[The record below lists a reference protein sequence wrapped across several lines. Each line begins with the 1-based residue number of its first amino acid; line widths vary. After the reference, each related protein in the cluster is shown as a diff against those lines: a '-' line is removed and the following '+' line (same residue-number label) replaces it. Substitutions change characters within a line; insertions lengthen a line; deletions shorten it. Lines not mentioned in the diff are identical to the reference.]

1 MQMKVEKIKEEIE
14 QLRNQINILENQVK
28 DIQQQCEHQFIGD
41 QYSKKCVVC
50 NKVEVLY
57 Y

>member
-1 MQMKVEKIKEEIE
+1 MKVEKIKEEIE